1 MVQIIKP
8 LIDYRFRIFQVGI
21 LLFYCYNFYCGL
33 QLTPDSFAYL
43 DGAKNLISSG
53 EYKYDCNNQPI
64 TLFPPLYSF
73 YLAGFMLIGGFS
85 SNLVIASSVIS
96 FLFVLI
102 YLNFKVKKINNN
114 LPDTAFLFLLC
125 HFYFVYMGSVL
136 SEVLF
141 IPIFLIWIVNLFKQA
156 TVKKNNYFI
165 LFLEILMV
173 STRYSGVLL
182 IAAYYLSVFIN
193 DFISER
199 YKLKY
204 IKYYFKYLFPLVT
217 LIYFIRLRSSVGGNG
232 SVHHFIL
239 GSGKYSVFEYFIQIV
254 NDIGYFFI
262 GAALAFQL
270 GKTFLLVL
278 ITLVLLFLFFKFFTF
293 VINFDYILFLVIA
306 ILIHILFLANVWV
319 DDTLQGRYMFWL
331 YPIILMFSIIRFRD
345 IKYSSI
351 YICFI
356 LLLLFVSDAYFI
368 MKKHNKVANE
378 SENHY
383 YLRPNIYFQSESIS
397 STQEFLQKISNHND
411 SSFLIS
417 PCYKWNLINK

>member
-8 LIDYRFRIFQVGI
+8 LIDYRFRILQVGI

-43 DGAKNLISSG
+43 DGAKNLINSG

-102 YLNFKVKKINNN
+102 YLNFQVKKINNN

-141 IPIFLIWIVNLFKQA
+141 IPIFLIWIVNVFKEP
-156 TVKKNNYFI
+156 TVKKYNYFI

-173 STRYSGVLL
+173 TTRYSGVLL

-193 DFISER
+193 DFISAG
-199 YKLKY
+199 YKLKH

-217 LIYFIRLRSSVGGNG
+217 LIYFIRLRSFVGGKG

-239 GSGKYSVFEYFIQIV
+239 GSGKYSVLEYIIQIV
-254 NDIGYFFI
+254 NDIGYFLM
-262 GAALAFQL
+262 GAPLAFQL
-270 GKTFLLVL
+270 GNTFLFLATTIL
-278 ITLVLLFLFFKFFTF
+278 LLFSFFKHFKLEFEF
-293 VINFDYILFLVIA
+293 KHILFLAFA
-306 ILIHILFLANVWV
+306 ILIHIVFLANVWV
-319 DDTLQGRYMFWL
+319 DDSLQGRYMFWF
-331 YPIILMFSIIRFRD
+331 YPIVLIFSTIRSKG
-345 IKYSSI
+345 IKYSTI
-351 YICFI
+351 YFRIIFS
-356 LLLLFVSDAYFI
+356 LLFVSDVYFLL
-368 MKKHNKVANE
+368 KKHNTQNYG
-378 SENHY
+378 SRDISI
-383 YLRPNIYFQSESIS
+383 LRPGFYFPSESIS
-397 STQEFLQKISNHND
+397 SEQESLPQIFKSHD
-411 SSFLIS
+411 STFLIS
-417 PCYKWNLINK
+417 PCYKWNLKKY